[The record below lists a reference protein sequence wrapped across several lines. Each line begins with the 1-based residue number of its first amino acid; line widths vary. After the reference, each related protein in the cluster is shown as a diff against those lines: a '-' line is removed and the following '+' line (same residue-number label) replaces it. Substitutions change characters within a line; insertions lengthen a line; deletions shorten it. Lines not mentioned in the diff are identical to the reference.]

1 MILPKNIRV
10 YGDTSWRGDCP
21 TETAEAV
28 TFFNAIRKT
37 RFGAVAS
44 HIKNE
49 GRRRKGQAS
58 WDKAQGMVKG
68 ASDIFIP
75 ASPAFLCELK
85 RKDHTRSRLGKDQ
98 VTYLEEAQ
106 KLGAFCCVALGWEA
120 AWEAVQEWQK
130 AL

>member
-1 MILPKNIRV
+1 V
-10 YGDTSWRGDCP
+10 YGDTSWRGDCH

-49 GRRRKGQAS
+49 GKRRTTQAS
-58 WDKAQGMVKG
+58 WDKAQGLVTG

-85 RKDHTRSRLGKDQ
+85 RKDHTKSRISKDQ

-120 AWEAVQEWQK
+120 AWGAVQEWQK
-130 AL
+130 DL